1 MEITGFDVDNY
12 TFENTYYPEDIESGK
27 IEALATSRIV
37 WTWTDVKNCIFRP
50 YLLVPKGSYYQ
61 INPTSAKA
69 KYDYYNPGCDFD
81 AIDLTTGT
89 LCTLGNRGIK
99 VYVLRGKIKVKN
111 KIGEKDFKDILNEEV
126 DRFPVEVEN
135 EYKVKVDRVD
145 IRVIGYKYF
154 DKVTGHFLYNN
165 WNSDNDKVSGIL
177 DMDEN
182 YFGFRFDTVLFRPD
196 SILNRSFSY
205 AKDRDFSTRN
215 FSTYDCFRPY
225 TAYEN
230 SRFLNY
236 HGAGN
241 MSDSTGNFVRG
252 DLGAI
257 PVEEEVW
264 IKV

>member
-12 TFENTYYPEDIESGK
+12 TFENTYCPEDIESGK
-27 IEALATSRIV
+27 IV
-37 WTWTDVKNCIFRP
+37 WTWKDVKNCIFRP

-69 KYDYYNPGCDFD
+69 KYDYYNSGCDFD

-99 VYVLRGKIKVKN
+99 VYELRGKIKVKN
-111 KIGEKDFKDILNEEV
+111 KADEKEFKDILNEEV
-126 DRFPVEVEN
+126 DKHPREEKN
-135 EYKVKVDRVD
+135 EYGVKVDRVD

-165 WNSDNDKVSGIL
+165 WNVNNDKVSGIL
-177 DMDEN
+177 TMDEN

-196 SILNRSFSY
+196 SILNR
-205 AKDRDFSTRN
+205 DFSTKN

-236 HGAGN
+236 HGTGN
-241 MSDSTGNFVRG
+241 MSDSAGNFVRG